1 LRLNNEFENDI
12 VYNDCEM
19 IFKGVEFMTS
29 GLPFRKDVPELE
41 KWNLNDLFNS
51 DEQFYDTLDNV
62 LNQSKSFNQQYKGK
76 ISDAKMIKKVLSE
89 FENILIQLDR
99 LGNYAELRLSVDTA
113 NTDAQTLSA
122 KLSTNYGKISSQL
135 SFVESEILMLPEEV
149 IKQAIEESDVPHY
162 LEKLIESKPYQLSP
176 EVEQVM
182 ASLSPTFQSAY
193 ELYGTTK
200 MLDIAFES
208 FEHNNVTYPM
218 DYATFENE
226 YEDNANPEFRQK
238 SFKSFSDA
246 LKKYQH
252 TTAATYNQHVQ
263 QEKIEADLRGYDSV
277 IDYLLHDQEVTREMY
292 DRQIDVIMS
301 DLAPVMQKYAKLLQR
316 IHGLDKMRFEDLK
329 VSVDPSY
336 EPEIS
341 IEDSKQYIHGA
352 LNVLGE
358 DYIQMVEQAYSDRWI
373 DFAQNKGKD
382 TGAYCASPYYTHSYV
397 FISWTG
403 KMTETFVL
411 AHELGHA
418 GHFTLAQ
425 QHQNLLDSEASMYFV
440 EAPSTM
446 NEMLMANY
454 LFSNSEDPKFK
465 RWVIGS
471 ILSRTYYHNMVT
483 HLLEAAYQRE
493 VYRKVDNGESLTA
506 PVLNNIMRDVY
517 EQFFGDAVELTDGT
531 ELTWMRQPHYYMGLY
546 SYTYSAGLTIGTVV
560 SQKIKQE
567 GQPAV
572 DAWLETLKA
581 GGSQSPIELAKIAG
595 VDITTDA
602 PLKATI
608 KYISDLVN
616 EAEQLTNEIE
626 QQD

>member
-1 LRLNNEFENDI
+1 
-12 VYNDCEM
+12 
-19 IFKGVEFMTS
+19 MTS

-301 DLAPVMQKYAKLLQR
+301 DLAPVMQKYAKLLQH
-316 IHGLDKMRFEDLK
+316 IHGLDKMRFENLK

-493 VYRKVDNGESLTA
+493 VYRKVDNGESLTG

>member
-1 LRLNNEFENDI
+1 
-12 VYNDCEM
+12 
-19 IFKGVEFMTS
+19 MTS

-51 DEQFYDTLDNV
+51 DEQFYDILDNV
-62 LNQSKSFNQQYKGK
+62 LNQSNSFNQQYKGK

-182 ASLSPTFQSAY
+182 ASLSSTFQSAY

>member
-1 LRLNNEFENDI
+1 
-12 VYNDCEM
+12 
-19 IFKGVEFMTS
+19 MTS

-51 DEQFYDTLDNV
+51 DEQFYDALDNV

-493 VYRKVDNGESLTA
+493 VYRKVDNGESLTG

>member
-1 LRLNNEFENDI
+1 
-12 VYNDCEM
+12 
-19 IFKGVEFMTS
+19 MTS
-29 GLPFRKDVPELE
+29 GLPFRKDVSESE
-41 KWNLNDLFNS
+41 KWNLNDLFES
-51 DEQFYDTLDNV
+51 DAHFYETLDNV

-76 ISDAKMIKKVLSE
+76 ITDATMIKKVLTE

-113 NTDAQTLSA
+113 NAEAQTLSA

-135 SFVESEILMLPEEV
+135 SFVESEIVLLPEDV
-149 IKQAIEESDVPHY
+149 IEQAIAESDVPHY

-176 EVEQVM
+176 EVEQVL

-226 YEDNANPEFRQK
+226 YEDNADPEFRRK
-238 SFKSFSDA
+238 SFKSFSNA

-316 IHGLDKMRFEDLK
+316 IHKLDKMRFEDLK

-352 LNVLGE
+352 LKVLGD
-358 DYIQMVEQAYSDRWI
+358 DYIQMVEHAYNQRWI

-382 TGAYCASPYYTHSYV
+382 TGAYCASPYATHSYV

-425 QHQNLLDSEASMYFV
+425 QHQHLLDSEASMYFV

-506 PVLNNIMRDVY
+506 PVLNHIMLDVY
-517 EQFFGDAVELTDGT
+517 EQFFGDAVELTDGS

-572 DAWLETLKA
+572 DAWLKTLQA
-581 GGSQSPIELAKIAG
+581 GGSQSPVALAKIAG

-616 EAEQLTNEIE
+616 EAEQLTDEIE
-626 QQD
+626 QQG

>member
-1 LRLNNEFENDI
+1 
-12 VYNDCEM
+12 
-19 IFKGVEFMTS
+19 MTS

-471 ILSRTYYHNMVT
+471 ILTRTYYHNMVT